1 MRACG
6 GQARARFWR
15 RRRTGIVRG
24 NPGSAYPR
32 DAGGVPGVRDGAR
45 RSALIQGME
54 DEHELD
60 DEFEFGDDDEFE
72 DDDDDEFELEFEVGL
87 PGE

>member
-1 MRACG
+1 M
-6 GQARARFWR
+6 Q
-15 RRRTGIVRG
+15 
-24 NPGSAYPR
+24 
-32 DAGGVPGVRDGAR
+32 
-45 RSALIQGME
+45 